1 MRLAQTLLAAS
12 LAFALA
18 PPLAHARSPEVPE
31 ILHLNVSPQGYPP
44 YTIVQKGEPIR
55 GIVWDVVSVIG
66 ERLGFSVEAHQI
78 PRKRV
83 DSMIMAG
90 TLDATPRAREWS
102 DDPDNFL
109 FTKPIVAVREV
120 FFSLADNPF
129 HYETPAD
136 LKGYTVVGHLGYRYP
151 HIEAMFASGEATR
164 INVSRDIDLFTF
176 LLNGNFNDVA
186 VADRTVGQWII
197 RENGWQ
203 GQFNYSHASISDIGL
218 RLMVRPDYAEFV
230 AAFDRELE
238 ALINNGKME
247 QILDR
252 YR

>member
-1 MRLAQTLLAAS
+1 MRPALRLLA
-12 LAFALA
+12 LPLVLALA
-18 PPLAHARSPEVPE
+18 APLTHARSPQVPE
-31 ILHLNVSPQGYPP
+31 VLHLNVSPQGYPP
-44 YTIVQKGEPIR
+44 YTIVRENEPAS
-55 GIVWDVVSVIG
+55 GIVWDVVSLIG
-66 ERLGFSVEAHQI
+66 DRLGFKVEAHQI

-83 DSMIMAG
+83 DAMIMAG

-102 DDPDNFL
+102 DDPDSFL

-120 FFSLADNPF
+120 FFSLAGNPF
-129 HYETPAD
+129 QYQAPED

-151 HIEAMFASGEATR
+151 RIEPMLASGAATR

-203 GQFNYSHASISDIGL
+203 GQFNYSEASISDIGL
-218 RLMVRPDYAEFV
+218 RLMIRPDYTEFV
-230 AAFDRELE
+230 EAFDRELE
-238 ALINNGKME
+238 ALLDSGEIE
-247 QILDR
+247 QILDH